1 MTLTLEGLKA
11 QFQHPNVSAFAR
23 CVRSAE
29 SNNRD
34 DGSAY
39 RTIFGGELIDDLSC
53 HPRIARQSKWGW
65 TSAAGAYQAMCSVP
79 GRVQTD
85 TWGDFC
91 RDMGVPVD
99 AMPFDQPTQD
109 AFLVWCV
116 RRRNALQAVID
127 GDLEKAIT
135 LCSYEWASFPPGRYG
150 QPTTTV
156 DKLRA
161 VFLQYGG
168 RLSNADLIQP
178 AAPIEER
185 PQPPQPQQ
193 PENAMPL
200 PLLAIVSAISTWGPT
215 IAALIP
221 QVATLFDR
229 DKATPAKLEA
239 AQAVVTKIVETT
251 GAVNTEA
258 AIGAIT
264 SDAAM
269 LEKVRSAVITAP
281 EIMPYV
287 VVEVGPGIE
296 KTQAAN
302 LAAQT
307 AERGFW
313 RNPAFWF
320 VMTAVVPPL
329 YGVVGVLLWRMP
341 APSEQLVTQVV
352 TGILGLAAV
361 AGAYYLGSTQGS
373 ATKTAIIANQAG
385 KQ

>member
-1 MTLTLEGLKA
+1 MTLARERLQAL
-11 QFQHPNVSAFAR
+11 FDHPNVKAFYAV
-23 CVRSAE
+23 VRRGE
-29 SNNRD
+29 SSL
-34 DGSAY
+34 GPEAY
-39 RTIFGGELIDDLSC
+39 TMVNGGPPIADFSKHPYAGLSTKQGG
-53 HPRIARQSKWGW
+53 R
-65 TSAAGAYQAMCSVP
+65 AAGAPQFIPSTWQEIAERYSLPDFSPASQDLGYVGCLLKRSGAIEALLAGRFEEAVRICRPEWTSLP
-79 GRVQTD
+79 GASENNPAWNMDKARALYLD
-85 TWGDFC
+85 NGGKLDNEE
-91 RDMGVPVD
+91 
-99 AMPFDQPTQD
+99 
-109 AFLVWCV
+109 L
-116 RRRNALQAVID
+116 LQA
-127 GDLEKAIT
+127 
-135 LCSYEWASFPPGRYG
+135 
-150 QPTTTV
+150 
-156 DKLRA
+156 
-161 VFLQYGG
+161 
-168 RLSNADLIQP
+168 
-178 AAPIEER
+178 AAPIEDR
-185 PQPPQPQQ
+185 SPTNLPPVQPK
-193 PENAMPL
+193 ESSMPL

-264 SDAAM
+264 SDSAM

-302 LAAQT
+302 LAAQN

-361 AGAYYLGSTQGS
+361 AGAYYLGSTQNS
-373 ATKTAIIANQAG
+373 AQKTAIIANQAN
-385 KQ
+385 KT

>member
-1 MTLTLEGLKA
+1 MTLSQDGLRAYLGDKNVLA
-11 QFQHPNVSAFAR
+11 LLAVIAAKESGGAYNIINGGARFDDFSRHPYHGIPTTQGGRAAGKYQFLGTTWSRLADR
-23 CVRSAE
+23 
-29 SNNRD
+29 
-34 DGSAY
+34 
-39 RTIFGGELIDDLSC
+39 FGFETFGPEDQELGA
-53 HPRIARQSKWGW
+53 IALIQGRGALADAVAGRFEAAVAKLRPEW
-65 TSAAGAYQAMCSVP
+65 TSLPGASESRGEWTMDKA
-79 GRVQTD
+79 R
-85 TWGDFC
+85 
-91 RDMGVPVD
+91 
-99 AMPFDQPTQD
+99 
-109 AFLVWCV
+109 
-116 RRRNALQAVID
+116 ALYI
-127 GDLEKAIT
+127 EH
-135 LCSYEWASFPPGRYG
+135 
-150 QPTTTV
+150 
-156 DKLRA
+156 
-161 VFLQYGG
+161 GG
-168 RLSNADLIQP
+168 MLDNADLIQP
-178 AAPIEER
+178 AAPIEDHS
-185 PQPPQPQQ
+185 PVNLPPVQPQQ
-193 PENAMPL
+193 PETSMPL

>member
-1 MTLTLEGLKA
+1 MPLARRSSSRHLAEIVERYSLPDFSPASQDLGYVGCLLKRTGA
-11 QFQHPNVSAFAR
+11 IEALLAGRFEEA
-23 CVRSAE
+23 VRICRPE
-29 SNNRD
+29 
-34 DGSAY
+34 
-39 RTIFGGELIDDLSC
+39 
-53 HPRIARQSKWGW
+53 W
-65 TSAAGAYQAMCSVP
+65 TSLPGASENNP
-79 GRVQTD
+79 
-85 TWGDFC
+85 TWNMDKA
-91 RDMGVPVD
+91 R
-99 AMPFDQPTQD
+99 
-109 AFLVWCV
+109 
-116 RRRNALQAVID
+116 ALYLD
-127 GDLEKAIT
+127 
-135 LCSYEWASFPPGRYG
+135 R
-150 QPTTTV
+150 
-156 DKLRA
+156 
-161 VFLQYGG
+161 GG
-168 RLSNADLIQP
+168 RLDNAELLQP

-185 PQPPQPQQ
+185 PQPPQPPQPQQ
-193 PENAMPL
+193 PETAMPL
-200 PLLAIVSAISTWGPT
+200 PLLAIVSAITTWGPT

-221 QVATLFDR
+221 QVAALFDR
-229 DKATPAKLEA
+229 DKTTPAKLEA

-258 AIGAIT
+258 AMSPIT

-269 LEKVRSAVITAP
+269 LEKVRAAVITAP
-281 EIMPYV
+281 EILPYV

-296 KTQAAN
+296 KAQAAN

-373 ATKTAIIANQAG
+373 AQKTAIIANQAG
-385 KQ
+385 KP

>member
-1 MTLTLEGLKA
+1 MTLARERLQAL
-11 QFQHPNVSAFAR
+11 FDHPNVKAFYAV
-23 CVRSAE
+23 VRRGE
-29 SNNRD
+29 SSLGAQAYTMISGG
-34 DGSAY
+34 GSFSDFTRHPFAGLS
-39 RTIFGGELIDDLSC
+39 TKQGG
-53 HPRIARQSKWGW
+53 R
-65 TSAAGAYQAMCSVP
+65 AAGAPQFIPSTWQEIAERYSLPDFSPASQDLGYVGCLLKRSGAIEALLAGRFEEAVRICRPEWTSLP
-79 GRVQTD
+79 GASENNPAWNMDKARALYLD
-85 TWGDFC
+85 NGGKLDNEE
-91 RDMGVPVD
+91 
-99 AMPFDQPTQD
+99 
-109 AFLVWCV
+109 L
-116 RRRNALQAVID
+116 LQA
-127 GDLEKAIT
+127 
-135 LCSYEWASFPPGRYG
+135 
-150 QPTTTV
+150 
-156 DKLRA
+156 
-161 VFLQYGG
+161 
-168 RLSNADLIQP
+168 
-178 AAPIEER
+178 AAPIEDR
-185 PQPPQPQQ
+185 SPTNLPPVQPK
-193 PENAMPL
+193 ESSMPL

-264 SDAAM
+264 SDSAM

-302 LAAQT
+302 LAAQN

-361 AGAYYLGSTQGS
+361 AGAYYLGSTQNS
-373 ATKTAIIANQAG
+373 AQKTAIIANQAN
-385 KQ
+385 KT